1 MGKNGVPFF
10 GFASSVYPLALP
22 PLSPCRGLHRLLNG
36 KCPESFFFFF
46 WKTNNESKL
55 ILQRLPHEFVLGQQL
70 WSSCA
75 LLITVVSTW
84 HLVVHRSELFL
95 VFQRKIVWGYHQH
108 HWAFLC
114 RLPAGRIHWYLENID
129 FKECGYNFFVWIYYT
144 TILIA

>member
-10 GFASSVYPLALP
+10 RFASSIYLLALP
-22 PLSPCRGLHRLLNG
+22 PLSPCRGLSTAFKMANAL
-36 KCPESFFFFF
+36 KAFIF

-75 LLITVVSTW
+75 LLTTVVSTW

-114 RLPAGRIHWYLENID
+114 RLPAGRIHCFLENID
-129 FKECGYNFFVWIYYT
+129 FKECGYNFFCGYITPLYS
-144 TILIA
+144 

>member
-10 GFASSVYPLALP
+10 RFASSIYLLALP
-22 PLSPCRGLHRLLNG
+22 PLSPCRGLSTTFKMANAL
-36 KCPESFFFFF
+36 KAFIF

-75 LLITVVSTW
+75 LLTTVVSTW

-129 FKECGYNFFVWIYYT
+129 FKECGYNFFCGYITPLYS
-144 TILIA
+144 

>member
-10 GFASSVYPLALP
+10 GFASSIYLLALP
-22 PLSPCRGLHRLLNG
+22 PLSPCRGLFTAFKMANAL
-36 KCPESFFFFF
+36 KAFIF

-55 ILQRLPHEFVLGQQL
+55 ILQRLLHEFVLSQQL

-129 FKECGYNFFVWIYYT
+129 FKECGYNFFCGYITPLYS
-144 TILIA
+144 